1 MLNCLMATG
10 QLKEG
15 RLYDLDFDHQFI
27 EAEKFDSKPTF
38 KKFLGYRPGVAV
50 IGDTLWASRT
60 ATVTR
65 MCAFTR
71 KTR

>member
-1 MLNCLMATG
+1 MLNCSMATG

-38 KKFLGYRPGVAV
+38 KKFLGYSEAAKNGYS
-50 IGDTLWASRT
+50 TT
-60 ATVTR
+60 
-65 MCAFTR
+65 
-71 KTR
+71 